1 MDPKKL
7 THLDPKLK
15 EVYERVMGTT
25 VAAPSAQAQPV
36 PAPSAKPSAST
47 AAAPSQPAEPAVM
60 PQVTNPV
67 MATPPMMKKNGLPP
81 AVIIGILIV
90 VFFALYA
97 VFWMWIFK
105 LPLPF
110 NFF

>member
-1 MDPKKL
+1 MDPKRL
-7 THLDPKLK
+7 NHLDPKLK

-36 PAPSAKPSAST
+36 PAPSAKHSAST
-47 AAAPSQPAEPAVM
+47 SAAPSQPAVM
-60 PQVTNPV
+60 PQVTNHV
-67 MATPPMMKKNGLPP
+67 MATPPMMKKNGLSPMI
-81 AVIIGILIV
+81 IIGILVV
-90 VFFALYA
+90 VFFAIYT
-97 VFWMWIFK
+97 VVWMWFFK